1 MHIFALGASRNI
13 GYHACLCKYDGIH
26 RGPCRLI
33 IIWIVALARGD
44 TVTFLLRNPA
54 ILEEDSALKPYIQS
68 GHAIFV
74 QGDATSQ
81 EEVRKAWGVASNK
94 APVDF
99 VLFTIGKNVSFMSQ
113 TNPNMKN
120 RTFSGAQGGKFHPLK
135 GFIINP
141 PNLCTISVLNVLRAI
156 ASTDLRP
163 RLAVVAATGVT
174 TASHR
179 SLPLIMKPIYSWLLP
194 NAFADKR
201 GMETIVHHAIGKEY
215 DAHQTPGPNIL
226 PEGWKNDLPSA
237 GWLKSSVIIRPAMLT
252 DGAMTKKYRA
262 VLGDNFTSYTISR
275 SDVGHFIIEGL
286 LPEWSKYEGNVVAI
300 GY

>member
-1 MHIFALGASRNI
+1 M
-13 GYHACLCKYDGIH
+13 
-26 RGPCRLI
+26 
-33 IIWIVALARGD
+33 ALARGD
-44 TVTFLLRNPA
+44 TVTFLLRNPSR
-54 ILEEDSALKPYIQS
+54 LEEDSALKPYIQS
-68 GHAIFV
+68 GHAVFV
-74 QGDATSQ
+74 EGDATSQ
-81 EEVRKAWGVASNK
+81 EDVRKAWGIASTK

-99 VLFTIGKNVSFMSQ
+99 VLFTIGEDSVLHVDESDVGD
-113 TNPNMKN
+113 
-120 RTFSGAQGGKFHPLK
+120 TFSGAQDGKFHLLK

-141 PNLCTISVLNVLRAI
+141 PNLCTISLLNVLRAV
-156 ASTDLRP
+156 APTNLRP
-163 RLAVVAATGVT
+163 RLAVVASTGVT

-179 SLPLIMKPIYSWLLP
+179 SLPLLLKPMYSWLLP

-201 GMETIVHHAIGKEY
+201 GMEVIVHHAIGKEY
-215 DAHQTPGPNIL
+215 DANQTPGFDIL
-226 PEGWKNDLPSA
+226 PEGWMNDLPPA

-252 DGAMTKKYRA
+252 DGAMKKNYRA